1 MVFSAPSPGD
11 CHVHLKTTIG
21 AFFVEFS
28 KFETLYVGMAL
39 RALSK
44 DAEFVEQAE
53 KLLDLEARLKL
64 LERMAFVRDVSSGLI
79 AELDVLLVRARKL
92 CAERDEVARSSVT
105 SGGDHIKL
113 FSLPAPA
120 GVTSLK
126 ARGADYARLAQMSD
140 LLTPTVTQIEAYTDE
155 AIELQ
160 QQLRAIAEKI
170 DQQIMAADESAQAA
184 G

>member
-1 MVFSAPSPGD
+1 MQ
-11 CHVHLKTTIG
+11 LKTTIG

-28 KFETLYVGMAL
+28 KFEILFVGMAL

-44 DAEFVEQAE
+44 DAVFVEQAE

-64 LERMAFVRDVSSGLI
+64 LERMAFVRDVSPSLI

-92 CAERDEVARSSVT
+92 CAERDEVAGSSAT
-105 SGGDHIKL
+105 SSEDRVKL
-113 FSLPAPA
+113 FSQPAPA
-120 GVTSLK
+120 GSTSLK

-140 LLTPTVTQIEAYTDE
+140 LLTPTVAQIQAYTDE
-155 AIELQ
+155 AVELQ
-160 QQLRAIAEKI
+160 RQLCALSEKI
-170 DQQIMAADESAQAA
+170 DRQLLAADQPAQAV